1 MYSARK
7 QYTSLNTAAA
17 FFTHKNEISKRKCKK
32 KITFKITPLKIKYL
46 GINLTKKVKDFDS
59 ENYKILIKETEEDSK
74 KWKGISCSWIEE
86 LTLLKWTHYS
96 K

>member
-1 MYSARK
+1 MAEYRVKIQKSV
-7 QYTSLNTAAA
+7 A
-17 FFTHKNEISKRKCKK
+17 FLYYNNEVSERKCKK
-32 KITFKITPLKIKYL
+32 KPIPCKTVLPKIKYL

-74 KWKGISCSWIEE
+74 TWKGISCSWIEE